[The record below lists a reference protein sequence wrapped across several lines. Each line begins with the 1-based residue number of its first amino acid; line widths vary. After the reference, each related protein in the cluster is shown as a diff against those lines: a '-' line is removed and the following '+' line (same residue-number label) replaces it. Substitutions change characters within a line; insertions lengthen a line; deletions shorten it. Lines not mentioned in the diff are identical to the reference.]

1 MEVQEYKKSFYE
13 NIQKNWHYIDCIVLL
28 LHCIG
33 RGVAS
38 SKGGTVLNSA
48 ESNSRPKGYRG
59 RVEAGEITDIA
70 DGGIYAGFSV
80 STTHGY
86 QFTPDFFLGAGI
98 GLDYHHGLR
107 TVFMPIFVNL
117 RGYFTDKRKTPFVD
131 LKIGYSPINKTG
143 LYLSPSVGLSFG
155 RSKKCAFN
163 LSIGYNMQQYRFYYR
178 EYYGYGY
185 AVEYQNKKLL
195 NGVSLKFGVEF

>member
-117 RGYFTDKRKTPFVD
+117 RGILQIREKHLLLT
-131 LKIGYSPINKTG
+131 LK
-143 LYLSPSVGLSFG
+143 
-155 RSKKCAFN
+155 
-163 LSIGYNMQQYRFYYR
+163 
-178 EYYGYGY
+178 
-185 AVEYQNKKLL
+185 
-195 NGVSLKFGVEF
+195 

>member
-1 MEVQEYKKSFYE
+1 MKTFRR
-13 NIQKNWHYIDCIVLL
+13 IGITLIALFCCCI
-28 LHCIG
+28 
-33 RGVAS
+33 AS
-38 SKGGTVLNSA
+38 AEELQNEGSKEGAVLNS
-48 ESNSRPKGYRG
+48 EEPNPRTKGYRG